1 MNITV
6 IGATGFIGTQLTRA
20 LLNGGHTVH
29 ALARNRPA
37 NLPESVRFSEWQ
49 SMEEEPPPESL
60 TGADAV
66 IHLAGE
72 PVAQRWTPQAKQ
84 RIYSSR
90 VDGTRHLVNA
100 LSTQSRRPS
109 VLICASAIGIYG
121 SRGDEI
127 LTERSAAGDDFLAS
141 LVSDWEK
148 AAVLAEALGIRVV
161 RLRLGVVLG
170 QDGGALQKMLPP
182 FRLGLGGRL
191 GSGRQWTSWI
201 HIDDVISLV
210 LFILANAGVHGAVN
224 ATAPEPVTNAEFTK
238 ELAGALHRPA
248 IFPVPKFALR
258 ILFGEMAGM
267 VLASQRVIPEAAKSA
282 GFEFQYPKLGPALRR
297 LLGGAGPCPAS

>member
-6 IGATGFIGTQLTRA
+6 TGATGFVGARLTHA
-20 LLNGGHTVH
+20 LLDAGHAVH
-29 ALARNRPA
+29 ALARKRPP
-37 NLPESVRFSEWQ
+37 NLPASARFSEWR
-49 SMEEEPPPESL
+49 SMDEEPPPESL

-72 PVAQRWTPQAKQ
+72 PVAQRWTPEAKQ

-100 LSTQSRRPS
+100 LSTQSRRPG
-109 VLICASAIGIYG
+109 VLISASAIGIYG

-127 LTERSAAGDDFLAS
+127 LTERSTAGDDFLAS
-141 LVSDWEK
+141 LVTDWEK
-148 AAVLAEALGIRVV
+148 AAVLAEALGIRVA

-170 QDGGALQKMLPP
+170 KDGGALQKMLPP

-191 GSGRQWTSWI
+191 SSGRQWTSWI
-201 HIDDVISLV
+201 HIDDVINLI
-210 LFILANAGVHGAVN
+210 LFILANAGVHGAIN
-224 ATAPEPVTNAEFTK
+224 ATAPEPVSNAEFTK
-238 ELAGALHRPA
+238 ELAGAIHRPA
-248 IFPVPKFALR
+248 IFPVPKLALG

-267 VLASQRVIPEAAKSA
+267 VLASQRVIPEAAKGA

-297 LLGGAGPCPAS
+297 LLTDGSGAQ